1 MKLQRIVVD
10 HYRSI
15 EHIEIEFPVGKPVV
29 LFGPNNAG
37 KSNILSAIDRL
48 LGERYPTYIEM
59 LDSDFYMRNKALHP
73 TSTVMATFTSP
84 YYYDRYGKPY
94 STIAVTYG
102 YGGNPNEHL
111 LHDGHGQ
118 KLFISSENRSSCQSY
133 LIDAERNIQS
143 AFNYSSKYSLLSKFS
158 HKIHQA
164 LSSEHKEQLSAAFN
178 AIKTSFEE
186 TQEFSGFFTEF
197 SEALRGAVKGF
208 VHSLAVDFSAYD
220 PNNYAKSLR
229 IYAKEGDNVRGFEE
243 FGTGEQQVLL
253 MAFVKAYMQ
262 VFAAENFIL
271 IIEEPEAHLHPL
283 AQKWLKEYIVEMC
296 SSGIQVVV
304 STHSTDFI
312 DAEYLDG
319 LVRVFKEG
327 GTTKTVQLTPE
338 SLAAFCVEAGVP
350 ANRIN
355 AANVVDFYAT
365 KLFSDQLKG
374 MFAETIILVEGATEY
389 FAIPEFLKRCGFS
402 LAEHGMEIVNCR
414 GKDLSLIH
422 I

>member
-1 MKLQRIVVD
+1 M
-10 HYRSI
+10 
-15 EHIEIEFPVGKPVV
+15 V

-48 LGERYPTYIEM
+48 LGERHPTYIEM

-186 TQEFSGFFTEF
+186 TQEFSGFFKPAGQRHLPDRHPRDTY
-197 SEALRGAVKGF
+197 SWDVW
-208 VHSLAVDFSAYD
+208 SD
-220 PNNYAKSLR
+220 R
-229 IYAKEGDNVRGFEE
+229 ICR
-243 FGTGEQQVLL
+243 
-253 MAFVKAYMQ
+253 
-262 VFAAENFIL
+262 
-271 IIEEPEAHLHPL
+271 
-283 AQKWLKEYIVEMC
+283 
-296 SSGIQVVV
+296 
-304 STHSTDFI
+304 
-312 DAEYLDG
+312 
-319 LVRVFKEG
+319 
-327 GTTKTVQLTPE
+327 
-338 SLAAFCVEAGVP
+338 
-350 ANRIN
+350 
-355 AANVVDFYAT
+355 
-365 KLFSDQLKG
+365 
-374 MFAETIILVEGATEY
+374 
-389 FAIPEFLKRCGFS
+389 
-402 LAEHGMEIVNCR
+402 R
-414 GKDLSLIH
+414 GKDERRGFAEYTCRRPSSPARPAT
-422 I
+422 